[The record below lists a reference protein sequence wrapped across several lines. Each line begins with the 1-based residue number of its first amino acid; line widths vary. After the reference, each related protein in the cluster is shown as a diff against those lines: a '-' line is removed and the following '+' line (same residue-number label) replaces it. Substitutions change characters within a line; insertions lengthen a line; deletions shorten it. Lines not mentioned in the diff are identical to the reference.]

1 MLKAKN
7 SDVLDEVAPSY
18 AMLQD
23 SATLVQ
29 AVHPSGDHSSKEL
42 YIASRSGASGIELDS
57 NVDNRTN
64 KTSYHNLERRRTISG
79 SGPSGNSLDLATD
92 NGTNE
97 ASGSMNKTNE
107 LIVMPGEVL
116 TCAPNT
122 AVYEHIMT
130 EFDDS

>member
-7 SDVLDEVAPSY
+7 SDVLDKVAPSY

-29 AVHPSGDHSSKEL
+29 AVHHCGDHSSQGL
-42 YIASRSGASGIELDS
+42 YIASGSGASGIPLDS

-79 SGPSGNSLDLATD
+79 SRPSGNSLDLATD

-97 ASGSMNKTNE
+97 ASGNMNKTNE
-107 LIVMPGEVL
+107 LIVMPCKVL
-116 TCAPNT
+116 MCAPNT

-130 EFDDS
+130 EFDGS

>member
-29 AVHPSGDHSSKEL
+29 AVHPSGDHSSQGL
-42 YIASRSGASGIELDS
+42 YIASGSGASGIPLDS
-57 NVDNRTN
+57 NIDNRTN

-79 SGPSGNSLDLATD
+79 SGPSGNPMDLDTD
-92 NGTNE
+92 NGTNGLL
-97 ASGSMNKTNE
+97 AT
-107 LIVMPGEVL
+107 
-116 TCAPNT
+116 
-122 AVYEHIMT
+122 
-130 EFDDS
+130 